1 MYIHKYQEKEL
12 HKEQKLKILFI
23 FPLTFMI
30 LGILFSYFDGETNL
44 TLSSG
49 LKIFCFTTILIT
61 DFLSV
66 GGIGP
71 TFVNVSLISFYNL
84 YLLKKYKLRIN
95 GLILAAFM
103 TVMGFSFFGK
113 IYLTLSQ
120 YIWEVI
126 YIVII
131 KK

>member
-49 LKIFCFTTILIT
+49 LKNILI
-61 DFLSV
+61 S
-66 GGIGP
+66 
-71 TFVNVSLISFYNL
+71 
-84 YLLKKYKLRIN
+84 
-95 GLILAAFM
+95 
-103 TVMGFSFFGK
+103 
-113 IYLTLSQ
+113 
-120 YIWEVI
+120 
-126 YIVII
+126 
-131 KK
+131 